1 MKNTTYYTHYK
12 NKQKYIVLGVCQYQH
27 EDIWHDAVM
36 YKDVESGKKYVRS
49 EDSFN
54 DSFTI
59 LISSNKHGIL

>member
-1 MKNTTYYTHYK
+1 MKTTLYTH
-12 NKQKYIVLGVCQYQH
+12 NKKGKTYCILHLCQYQH